1 MISDDF
7 SFHLLSLSLFK
18 KKSINSS
25 EDYQIVLT
33 KHEKLSVINRKIAK
47 NLKVIVA
54 VGYNRRV
61 CSYECLKEERRR
73 DLKERN
79 NLFTN
84 QNQQNIAQS

>member
-1 MISDDF
+1 MIFLFIS
-7 SFHLLSLSLFK
+7 SLSLFK

-33 KHEKLSVINRKIAK
+33 KHEKLSVIKRKIAK

-54 VGYNRRV
+54 VDGYNRRV